1 MARRMEESD
10 PLLYPAASRREI
22 QPSLPSPIPELEGPR
37 SLLKQLSCLPCNVC
51 VKSKAAMLILV
62 WSIMVGGFYLGL
74 LISFWGFGLFWQN
87 YSRQHHNFTATV
99 NLVIYTLLAAYAFLA
114 LLLLLYPI
122 SGYLADIYCGR
133 YKAVTLSVVFLW
145 VAMVFL
151 SVAAV
156 MGIIKK
162 FVKFEDLKI
171 PFGLFTV
178 IGLILIIIGLA
189 GYQANIVQLGL
200 DQLLEAPSEKLG
212 LFVHWLMW
220 AYNLGG
226 IFMIAI
232 FVSLPCYIDV
242 GVIKD
247 KFIHVLGSTPF
258 LCLAVLSLL
267 LVFTCYNHGW
277 FYSEPG
283 QHNPYKTVFRVLN
296 FARKNK
302 YPLRRSAFT
311 YCDDIR
317 PSRIDFAKDRFGGPF
332 TTSQVEDV
340 KTFLRIVVVLLA
352 LGPVFVLEIPGSY
365 YLFPLFA
372 LHVGKKLQF
381 RDKKPCRSPVDWALL
396 QSGGLGC
403 VVSTLFL
410 PVYIWV
416 IFSLLRKR
424 VPRILNR
431 LWCSM
436 VMSLAG
442 VLCLLMIDLIGHL
455 QYHHHHSTS
464 GTPHHQNSTCL
475 FTSNYLYT
483 GHKDQPPLMPVVL
496 NIHKGAIIAPTIM
509 LNVGYLLIQ
518 ATSFEFISAQSPH
531 SMKGLLVG
539 VFFAIKGLFQFIS
552 AAAVVPFAIPGIWN
566 SINPVTN
573 CAFGYYLLNIVVA
586 LTGLVIFTIVIR
598 RYRYRQRDERPYDP
612 RFVEQYYE
620 RYIGIASQSSTNGM
634 IYSSS
639 DERMYH
645 EELGHTCSDSSSDV
659 SSLGRGGYGHS
670 AGSAEKDKKQFY
682 R

>member
-1 MARRMEESD
+1 MNLANAIAMACHMDESD
-10 PLLYPAASRREI
+10 PLLHCSARPRDI

-37 SLLKQLSCLPCNVC
+37 SLLKQLSCFPCNVC

-74 LISFWGFGLFWQN
+74 LISFWGVGLAWQN
-87 YSRQHHNFTATV
+87 YNDQHCEYLKV
-99 NLVIYTLLAAYAFLA
+99 NVVIYTLLAAYAFLA
-114 LLLLLYPI
+114 LLLLLYPV

-145 VAMVFL
+145 VAMALL

-162 FVKFEDLKI
+162 FNKFEDLKI
-171 PFGLFTV
+171 PFGLLV
-178 IGLILIIIGLA
+178 SVGLVLIIIGLA

-226 IFMIAI
+226 IFMMIL
-232 FVSLPCYIDV
+232 FVSLPCYISVDS
-242 GVIKD
+242 IKE
-247 KFIHVLGSTPF
+247 KFIHTLGSSPF
-258 LCLAVLSLL
+258 ISLAILSFLL
-267 LVFTCYNHGW
+267 AFTCYNHSW

-302 YPLRRSAFT
+302 YPRLRSAFT
-311 YCDDIR
+311 YCDDFQ
-317 PSRIDFAKDRFGGPF
+317 PSRIDFAKERFGGPF

-340 KTFLRIVVVLLA
+340 KTFFRIVVVLLA

-372 LHVGKKLQF
+372 LHVGSKLQF
-381 RDKKPCRSPVDWALL
+381 HDNKPCSNPIDWALL

-403 VVSTLFL
+403 VVTMLFL

-431 LWCSM
+431 LWCAM
-436 VMSLAG
+436 VMSLTG
-442 VLCLLMIDLIGHL
+442 VFCLLIIDLVGHFHYH
-455 QYHHHHSTS
+455 YHHHNAIGENSDHL
-464 GTPHHQNSTCL
+464 NSTCL
-475 FTSNYLYT
+475 FTTNYLYIR
-483 GHKDQPPLMPVVL
+483 HKHNPSPMPVVL
-496 NIHKGAIIAPTIM
+496 NVHKSAVVVPIIM
-509 LNVGYLLIQ
+509 LNLGYLLIQ
-518 ATSFEFISAQSPH
+518 ATTFEFISAQSPH

-552 AAAVVPFAIPGIWN
+552 AAAVVPFAIPKIWN

-573 CAFGYYLLNIVVA
+573 CAFGYYLLNIIVA
-586 LTGLVIFTIVIR
+586 LSGLVIFTVVIR
-598 RYRYRQRDERPYDP
+598 RYSYRERDERPYDP
-612 RFVEQYYE
+612 RYVEQYYE
-620 RYIGIASQSSTNGM
+620 RYIGVSSQDSNTGV
-634 IYSSS
+634 YSSS
-639 DERMYH
+639 DEHMYH
-645 EELGHTCSDSSSDV
+645 EELGHTCSDNSSDV
-659 SSLGRGGYGHS
+659 NSIVN
-670 AGSAEKDKKQFY
+670 
-682 R
+682 